1 MFITYF
7 VISLMVMYLNFIS
20 LKRLLLSE
28 DIYSH
33 FYAIL
38 ISLVPALFHFYVLN
52 YRKIPFIDTDISNN
66 EPMIYLSL
74 ALGYLSALPYIVAR
88 RMYT

>member
-1 MFITYF
+1 MFIIYF
-7 VISLMVMYLNFIS
+7 MVSLMIMYLNYIF

-28 DIYSH
+28 YIHSH

-38 ISLVPALFHFYVLN
+38 ISLAPALFHFYVLN
-52 YRKIPFIDTDISNN
+52 YRKIPLINIDISNN

>member
-1 MFITYF
+1 MFIIYF
-7 VISLMVMYLNFIS
+7 LISIMAMYLNFFL

-28 DIYSH
+28 ELYSH
-33 FYAIL
+33 VYAIV

-52 YRKIPFIDTDISNN
+52 YRELPLLNIDISDN

-74 ALGYLSALPYIVAR
+74 GLGYLSALPYIVAR